1 MSKLENRWIEATW
14 RWETLKVEND
24 VVTKA
29 WKAMEEVGMRLKFED
44 NVIQVDG
51 EQIQQE
57 WKPT

>member
-1 MSKLENRWIEATW
+1 M
-14 RWETLKVEND
+14 KVEND

-29 WKAMEEVGMRLKFED
+29 WKAMEEVGGLRLKFED